1 MLHPLEALL
10 FSFGLDSVD
19 LSVNVAQIFFFLLS
33 HCHYPCPCFH
43 DLIGSNHLNDSFG
56 PLSTFSHCTCLAYA
70 NLLTS
75 ITLLISS
82 RTYSVNFIG
91 ISHVQLTFCDCMDWS
106 LPGSSVHG
114 IFHQYGFPNEPS
126 TMSSCLPVCSGLLPH
141 LVFSTFVPLV
151 ILLLHLECF
160 LSSFVFVF
168 LLNISFNSHFVPQ

>member
-1 MLHPLEALL
+1 MSLR
-10 FSFGLDSVD
+10 F
-19 LSVNVAQIFFFLLS
+19 FFFLLS

-56 PLSTFSHCTCLAYA
+56 PLSTCSHCTCLAHT

-82 RTYSVNFIG
+82 RTCSVNFIG
-91 ISHVQLTFCDCMDWS
+91 ISHVQFSICDCMDWS

-114 IFHQYGFPNEPS
+114 IFHHMASLSNPAPHVF
-126 TMSSCLPVCSGLLPH
+126 LLAYMFWTPPTPC
-141 LVFSTFVPLV
+141 FSTFVPLV
-151 ILLLHLECF
+151 VLLLLLECF

-168 LLNISFNSHFVPQ
+168 LLNMSFNSHFVPQ